1 VLTPLRRPGHTHL
14 WQQADP
20 RPRVVNL
27 VRYGETRGALQK
39 RKGRHVRLE
48 LAVSGLFPYVF
59 PGAEPLPPVSDVT
72 VDNQ

>member
-1 VLTPLRRPGHTHL
+1 
-14 WQQADP
+14 
-20 RPRVVNL
+20 

-59 PGAEPLPPVSDVT
+59 PGAEPLLPFSDVT
-72 VDNQ
+72 VDDQ